1 MGLDALPLSGFV
13 SPVASSVMAALKWAD
28 RRRLALLNT
37 LIVPFIVGLVVTPLL
52 LAGGATST
60 ATAFYRFFHLLCHQW
75 AFRSFFVLGTQAT
88 YSRDQLSAL
97 GVDPYS
103 FVGDAQMGWKMAFCE
118 RNVAIFVGLLAFGLA
133 LGLVHRQSQPAS
145 FAQFAVLVSP
155 MALDGQRSSSAGG
168 KVPGSCGLLL
178 ASYSGSRAAGSST
191 RGSLP
196 RSEHSRR
203 KTRGS

>member
-1 MGLDALPLSGFV
+1 MRAAANLLSERLRCSPGLQVGGPSVGLDAWHLSGFV

-37 LIVPFIVGLVVTPLL
+37 LIVPFIVGPVVTPLL

-118 RNVAIFVGLLAFGLA
+118 RNLAIFVACWHLA
-133 LGLVHRQSQPAS
+133 LRTP
-145 FAQFAVLVSP
+145 
-155 MALDGQRSSSAGG
+155 RCAGG
-168 KVPGSCGLLL
+168 
-178 ASYSGSRAAGSST
+178 SS
-191 RGSLP
+191 
-196 RSEHSRR
+196 
-203 KTRGS
+203 